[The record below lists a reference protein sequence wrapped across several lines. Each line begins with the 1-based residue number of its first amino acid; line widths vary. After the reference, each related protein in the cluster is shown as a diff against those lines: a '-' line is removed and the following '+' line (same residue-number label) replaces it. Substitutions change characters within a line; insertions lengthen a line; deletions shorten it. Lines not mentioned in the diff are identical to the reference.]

1 MKRRPRCNKLKP
13 LIVRIDFIINNY
25 RDRCLK
31 KNLSKEEINIWPAYV
46 DAMSISLFVILLIFV
61 VAFIR
66 YQYLGFLVGKGEQ
79 DIQTIKGLFEQE
91 NFKLKDGK
99 IIIQEDVLFDFD
111 SYTLKETGKEKL
123 KKVGEKLQR
132 FLTDQNKAKFSI
144 IVEGHTDTYGSYD
157 YNLQLSFK
165 RAKAVTD
172 FWKEEL
178 SFGLEE
184 DKTLDLLPAG
194 YGKTRLFTLT
204 KDNVKEAS
212 NRRIEIRIVPK
223 FDAML
228 EGWIKNK

>member
-1 MKRRPRCNKLKP
+1 
-13 LIVRIDFIINNY
+13 
-25 RDRCLK
+25 
-31 KNLSKEEINIWPAYV
+31 LSRKQNEEITVWPGYV

-66 YQYLGFLVGKGEQ
+66 YQYLGFLIGKGEN
-79 DIQTIKGLFEQE
+79 DIQTLKNVFEQE

-99 IIIQEDVLFDFD
+99 IIIQEEVLFDFD
-111 SYTLKETGKEKL
+111 SYEL
-123 KKVGEKLQR
+123 KKSGGMRLKKIGENLQK
-132 FLTDQNKAKFSI
+132 FLLADNKKKFSI

-172 FWKEEL
+172 LWKKEL
-178 SFGLEE
+178 SFGTEE
-184 DKTLDLLPAG
+184 DKSIDLLPAG
-194 YGKTRLFTLT
+194 YGETRLYTIT
-204 KDNVKEAS
+204 KDNIKEPS

-228 EGWIKNK
+228 EGWIK

>member
-1 MKRRPRCNKLKP
+1 M
-13 LIVRIDFIINNY
+13 
-25 RDRCLK
+25 LK
-31 KNLSKEEINIWPAYV
+31 KKRQSKEEINVWPGYV

-66 YQYLGFLVGKGEQ
+66 YQYLAFLVGKGEQ

-99 IIIQEDVLFDFD
+99 IIIQEEVLFDFD
-111 SYTLKETGKEKL
+111 SYILKESGKIRL
-123 KKVGEKLQR
+123 KKIGWKLQR
-132 FLTDQNKAKFSI
+132 FLTEQNKEKFSI
-144 IVEGHTDTYGSYD
+144 IVEGHTDTYGTYD

-178 SFGLEE
+178 SFGTEE
-184 DKTLDLLPAG
+184 DKSLDLLPAG
-194 YGKTRLFTLT
+194 YGETRLFTVT
-204 KDNVKEAS
+204 TDNKKKPS

-228 EGWIKNK
+228 EGWINRGGP